1 MLHSLKTTITHTPS
15 LYRKYPVPMVV
26 LVFLVYCWH
35 FYYLLFW
42 MIVVLMNSVTVLL
55 CLTGHQQLVM
65 RCGFYSLL
73 KAELPPILGFNCS
86 IYSGCYGLLSHQHLT
101 PYLFYFKITSQFL
114 PVCSAQYMGSK
125 LTKFKFRVCS
135 WTNFDICLISFYFI
149 SIYCYDCLNTN
160 LLIHFFFYSGS
171 MSLCVDTRSATEK
184 VMGERWD
191 LTKHVY
197 PL

>member
-1 MLHSLKTTITHTPS
+1 LIKAHTN
-15 LYRKYPVPMVV
+15 
-26 LVFLVYCWH
+26 W
-35 FYYLLFW
+35 
-42 MIVVLMNSVTVLL
+42 
-55 CLTGHQQLVM
+55 QAQ
-65 RCGFYSLL
+65 
-73 KAELPPILGFNCS
+73 
-86 IYSGCYGLLSHQHLT
+86 
-101 PYLFYFKITSQFL
+101 ITSQFL

-125 LTKFKFRVCS
+125 LTKFKFWVCS

-197 PL
+197 PLINPFVCLYQFLITFFSSFFCVFIYCIFFIKCWLDNYLS